1 MTQTLEAMR
10 PINAARPIHVT
21 AEYGGKRYLIADVRD
36 GWIVAES
43 VAMDFVAA
51 FPNARFHTG
60 DVYGSQSING
70 RTKQFKIAY
79 NGSK

>member
-1 MTQTLEAMR
+1 MTQTLETMR
-10 PINAARPIHVT
+10 PVNAARPIHVT

-36 GWIVAES
+36 GWIVAED

-51 FPNARFHTG
+51 FPDARFYTG

-70 RTKQFKIAY
+70 RTKEFKLAY
-79 NGSK
+79 KGGK